1 MLIRKRYLPLLFLLL
16 LLPATSM
23 AQNPDTVY
31 VFRFVSHKDM
41 FYIPWKGNDTQ
52 FNNLLSLI
60 ETHKTVI
67 LKGDAPL
74 LVDGYCASEPMAAE
88 NLKLA
93 KIRSNRVKSELILT
107 KGVTESCFITHNHAE
122 PYEDLKQV
130 VIVRL
135 RLPKIKER
143 KEVGMKGKE
152 TPEVTPDIPQEETP
166 EVTPDIP
173 QKETATEKAFPHTSP
188 SETTDTQLE
197 TSLSYPRLGLR
208 ANLLRWATLTPDLG
222 IEWRVNHH
230 LGILVNGSWT
240 SWSWNHKNRRYA
252 LWNISPEMRYYL
264 GKHCR
269 GFLGV
274 MYHTGEFHYKLRHTG
289 CQGDYQGGGLTG
301 GYLLNLNRS
310 FSLDLHTGV
319 GYTHADSSEY
329 TLINDVRV
337 RKDSKTKNYWGI
349 NQLGITLIWKILK

>member
-1 MLIRKRYLPLLFLLL
+1 MLIRKLYLSLLFLLL

-23 AQNPDTVY
+23 AQSPDTVY
-31 VFRFVSHKDM
+31 VFRFVSHEDM

-52 FNNLLSLI
+52 LDNLLSLL
-60 ETHKTVI
+60 ETHQTAIVS
-67 LKGDAPL
+67 GDAPL
-74 LVDGYCASEPMAAE
+74 LVDGYCVSEPTEAE

-93 KIRSNRVKSELILT
+93 KTRSNRVKSELILA
-107 KGVTESCFITHNHAE
+107 KGITESCFITHNHAE
-122 PYEDLKQV
+122 PYEGLKQV

-143 KEVGMKGKE
+143 KDVGMKGKE
-152 TPEVTPDIPQEETP
+152 TPAVATDIP
-166 EVTPDIP
+166 
-173 QKETATEKAFPHTSP
+173 KNETATENTSSKTF
-188 SETTDTQLE
+188 SETADPQLE
-197 TSLSYPRLGLR
+197 TSRSYPRLGLR

-222 IEWRVNHH
+222 IEWRANRH

-240 SWSWNHKNRRYA
+240 SWSWDHKNRRYA
-252 LWNISPEMRYYL
+252 LWSVSPEMRYYL

-274 MYHTGEFHYKLRHTG
+274 MYHTGEFHYKLGHTG
-289 CQGDYQGGGLTG
+289 RQGDYQGGGLTG

-310 FSLDLHTGV
+310 FSLDFHAGV
-319 GYTHADSSEY
+319 GYTHADSNEY
-329 TLINDVRV
+329 TLVNDVRV
-337 RKDSKTKNYWGI
+337 RKDSETKNYWGI